1 MQAWIDFSLATL
13 GIALALAFYR
23 LLKGPHVA
31 DRIAI
36 FDLLTAIICGVCSLL
51 SVTTQTPVLFDI
63 AVLVCLVSFLG
74 TATFAALLEKRELE
88 EEGVEKP

>member
-1 MQAWIDFSLATL
+1 MQTWIDVSLATL
-13 GIALALAFYR
+13 ALALVLSFYR
-23 LLKGPHVA
+23 LVKGPHVA

-36 FDLLTAIICGVCSLL
+36 FDLLTAIICGLCSLL

-74 TATFAALLEKRELE
+74 TATYAALLEKR
-88 EEGVEKP
+88 GADNK